1 MSNEEGKRIRPEE
14 AADEA
19 SEPQDSGKQAASRAR
34 NKTVML
40 TPDVAQQV
48 RAQLHGG
55 ESRPGVDPVAEL
67 LPPGGWDPAKRSTP
81 TREPAQPASRD
92 SRFNA
97 PTVGAPERRDAS
109 ASGTGFFTP
118 GASGG
123 PATRGR
129 PTEQHS
135 APTSAA
141 PMAPMSRG
149 MEPRQ
154 PAPTK
159 RAKIVGFLI
168 SFDRSEFGEVSEIRA
183 GRWLLTSRPADHGDQ
198 IVIDDESISPL
209 HAIVRA
215 TADGKIQVLDQLS
228 EFGTGVTRHGS
239 STEEEISGSM
249 SNLEHG
255 DTVRFGK
262 RKFIVCIVPQ

>member
-1 MSNEEGKRIRPEE
+1 MSNEEGKRIRTEE
-14 AADEA
+14 AADDA
-19 SEPQDSGKQAASRAR
+19 SEPQDSGKHAASRAR

-48 RAQLHGG
+48 RAQLQGG
-55 ESRPGVDPVAEL
+55 EARSGVDPVAEL
-67 LPPGGWDPAKRSTP
+67 LPPGGWDPSKRSAP
-81 TREPAQPASRD
+81 SRETAQPISRD

-97 PTVGAPERRDAS
+97 PTVSGPERRDS
-109 ASGTGFFTP
+109 STGGTGFFTP
-118 GASGG
+118 GAASGAG
-123 PATRGR
+123 ARGR
-129 PTEQHS
+129 VTEPQQS
-135 APTSAA
+135 AALSA
-141 PMAPMSRG
+141 PMAPVSRA
-149 MEPRQ
+149 MEVKH

-168 SFDRSEFGEVSEIRA
+168 SFDRSEFGEVFEIRA

-228 EFGTGVTRHGS
+228 EFGTGVTRKAS
-239 STEEEISGSM
+239 ETEEEISGAM

-255 DTVRFGK
+255 DAVRFGK
-262 RKFIVCIVPQ
+262 RKFTVCIVP